1 MIRVNNV
8 SYSYSEEVE
17 LVSGRYAL
25 RNVTLDIP
33 GGAYVAF
40 MGSNGSGKSTL
51 ARMMNGLLKPM
62 EGFVTVDG
70 LDTRDVGTR
79 KDLRRIVQLVFQ
91 NPENQIVGVTL
102 EDDIAFGLSNIGY
115 PQRDMPM
122 RIEWAL
128 KQVGLD
134 GRQRQSV
141 FELSGGEKQKLA
153 LASVLALSPRYIIL
167 DEATSMLDTASRE
180 QFLQT
185 LHLIR
190 ASMGFGLIHI
200 THHFGEVWGAEHLVL
215 FRDGVVESA
224 GTPEYLLNDPDLL
237 AVCGIEL
244 PYLAQ
249 ISANL
254 RRGGVD
260 LPLWPT
266 EEELI
271 RALCRS
277 N

>member
-8 SYSYSEEVE
+8 SYSYSEEDE
-17 LVSGRYAL
+17 FASDRYAL

-33 GGAYVAF
+33 DGAYVAF

-51 ARMMNGLLKPM
+51 ARMLNGLLKPM
-62 EGFVTVDG
+62 EGSVTVDG
-70 LDTRDVGTR
+70 LDTRDGGTR
-79 KDLRRIVQLVFQ
+79 QDLRRIVQLVFQ

-115 PQRDMPM
+115 PQRDMAI
-122 RIEWAL
+122 RIDWAL

-141 FELSGGEKQKLA
+141 FQLSGGEKQKLA

-190 ASMGFGLIHI
+190 ESERFGLIHI
-200 THHFGEVWGAEHLVL
+200 THHFEEAWGAEHLVL
-215 FRDGVVESA
+215 FRDGVIESA
-224 GTPEYLLNDPDLL
+224 GTPEYLLNEPDLL
-237 AVCGIEL
+237 AACGIEL

-249 ISANL
+249 ISAAL
-254 RRGGVD
+254 RRHGVEV
-260 LPLWPT
+260 PLWPT
-266 EEELI
+266 QEELLS
-271 RALCRS
+271 ALCKS